1 MFYLQQYLETK
12 TKQILEKGRTIS
24 QQRSNISV
32 KKRENFSAGLPNL
45 IGKYVLLAT
54 IDNISKQWKTMMEM
68 DL

>member
-32 KKRENFSAGLPNL
+32 KKMNISAGLPNL

-54 IDNISKQWKTMMEM
+54 IDNILKQWKAMMGM